1 MRMIT
6 KEEFKQWQVLPV
18 LAPDVVAARRDSENA
33 GRQLHARGSTCE
45 QLRPA
50 TTALTGTHLGGG
62 RLSPSTRVGNSLVK
76 SLRAKTSQR
85 TDD

>member
-18 LAPDVVAARRDSENA
+18 LTPDMVAARRESEKA
-33 GRQLHARGSTCE
+33 GRQLHSRGSTCE

-50 TTALTGTHLGGG
+50 TTDLTGTHLGSR
-62 RLSPSTRVGNSLVK
+62 RLSPSTQMENDPVR